1 MSLLI
6 SGDLRLAKSF
16 TQQPYMW
23 EFPQQYGLWYPGLIT
38 TALWLDAA
46 DASTITESGGLV
58 SQWDDKSG
66 NNRHFTQATP
76 ANRPT
81 YDLTHIN
88 NKPAVQKIQGTSVNI
103 GLTTASLGI
112 AADAPRTTVFVF
124 KHIDLSVSN
133 NELWGVDSGSMI
145 DVGSSGHQRNTWRI
159 RKHSNNFIGTVG
171 ANTVGDK
178 IMLIRGSNTSTDYRQ
193 SGGADLGV
201 FAANA
206 HAWNTTA
213 SVQMFNVNLSS
224 NTNRNY
230 QGGAVG
236 EWIVIPEV
244 VSNAIAEKLEGYLA
258 HKWGLTANLPAGHPY
273 KTVGPTP

>member
-1 MSLLI
+1 MSWLI
-6 SGDLRLAKSF
+6 TGSQKVNWDPSR
-16 TQQPYMW
+16 
-23 EFPQQYGLWYPGLIT
+23 IT

-88 NKPAVQKIQGTSVNI
+88 NKPAVQKIQGTSDDI

-124 KHIDLSVSN
+124 KHISLSVSN
-133 NELWGVDSGSMI
+133 NELWGLSTGSMI
-145 DVGSSGHQRNTWRI
+145 DVASDRWRI
-159 RKHSNNFIGTVG
+159 RNSSNNLYGTSG
-171 ANTVGDK
+171 ANTAGDK

-201 FAANA
+201 VAANA
-206 HAWNTTA
+206 HAWDTTA
-213 SVQMFNVNLSS
+213 GVQMFNVNSGGNVS
-224 NTNRNY
+224 RNY
-230 QGGAVG
+230 EGGAVG

-258 HKWGLTANLPAGHPY
+258 HKWGLTASLPADHPY
-273 KTVGPTP
+273 KVNPPAPYAQ